1 MRGILPGFLIWSLKA
16 IANAL
21 PDQNGRSAPSLPG
34 LHWPRSPDRAL
45 RLCGVG
51 AGAAP
56 LACANLIAAYAG
68 PCVVVVTPDPGRAEH
83 FMREVAWLREGQDE
97 MALLPDHETLPYDL
111 FSPHPEIVSRRLE
124 TLARLLDA
132 GDSATPLSLFVSAST
147 LMDRLP
153 PAAALRRWLKFDC
166 RVGQTLDPQDLV
178 RRLEDAA
185 YVRVPLVS
193 EAGEYAMRGAL
204 IDLYASGAAAP
215 VRIEFFDLE
224 VESIREFNPAS
235 QRSTRPL
242 DSLRLLPAREL
253 PLDPQS
259 MEAFRERFR
268 RRFPENPARA
278 EIYRK
283 SGEGTATQGAENYLP
298 LFYERTETLW
308 DYLPADSVV
317 IMMPGSAAALQ
328 AEWENVLERFRQRDG
343 DPEQPCL
350 APEEL
355 FAPPAFHESRLSELR
370 RVECISDPLPDLKQ
384 SAGMQ
389 SIGARPAP
397 SLPLSRTQGPTSLA
411 AYLEEPGRRV
421 LLSADTAGQR
431 ELVRDLLQGQSLKP
445 QATASWDAFLASRAP
460 LCLTESPLGRGV
472 ALDNGL
478 VVLTERELFG
488 RQRPLT
494 RRRRRGQPEPE
505 AILQSLTDLASG
517 APVVHEDHGIGR
529 YEGLATMDAG
539 GAPAEFMRVGYAGGD
554 RLYVPV
560 SDMQL
565 ITRYTGGNPENAPL
579 HRLGSDAWARIKRRA
594 EQQVRDTAAELLQMQ
609 ARRAARRMP
618 AMRAPAVEMS
628 AFSARFPYRLTH
640 DQKRAVEQV
649 LEDLAQGT
657 PMDRLIC
664 GDVGFG
670 KTEVALRAAFTALVE
685 GFQVA
690 VLAPTTLLA
699 QQHHRLFSD
708 RFADWPVRAEL
719 LTRFGKGRANEAL
732 RQDLKEGR
740 VDIVVGS
747 HGLLNPRIGFKRLGL
762 LVVDEEH
769 RFGVRQ
775 KERIKA
781 LRADLHVLTL
791 TATPIPRTL
800 NMSLGGLRDLS
811 LITTPPPARMAVKT
825 FVTPWRNSLIR
836 EACMRELRRGGAVF
850 FVHNRVRDIDRVAR
864 ELRNLLGE
872 VRMEVAHGQLLDA
885 ELQRVMTDFYH
896 RRFDVLVCTTIIESG
911 LDIPH
916 ANTMLINRA
925 DRLGLAQLHQL
936 RGRVGRS
943 HHQAYAYL
951 IRPHEKEMTADAHKR
966 LEAIQ
971 AAGDLGA
978 GFLLATHD
986 LEIRGAGELLGEE
999 QSGQIQQ
1006 IGFSLYNEILN
1017 RAVEELRGGGDGR
1030 PTASPPP
1037 RADMELHLAALLPE
1051 DYMPDVNQ
1059 RLNWYK
1065 RIASASGSPQLDE
1078 LKVEL
1083 VDRFGPMPEAA
1094 RNLFRQA
1101 RIQQRMRGLGIRM
1114 LEAAARGGE
1123 AEFHADTR
1131 VDPMRLVALA
1141 QRQPQEFAL
1150 RPNGVLKFRAAL
1162 DDSAERFRYVER
1174 LLAILEQSSISAQPV
1189 H

>member
-1 MRGILPGFLIWSLKA
+1 MEEPGQPGRG
-16 IANAL
+16 
-21 PDQNGRSAPSLPG
+21 APSLPG
-34 LHWPRSPDRAL
+34 LSWPGAPEGVS
-45 RLCGVG
+45 RLFGAG

-56 LACANLIAAYAG
+56 LACAELIGANSG
-68 PCVVVVTPDPGRAEH
+68 PCVVVIAPDPGRAEH
-83 FMREVAWLREGQDE
+83 LMREVAWLRGGEGE
-97 MALLPDHETLPYDL
+97 AALMPDHETLPYDL
-111 FSPHPEIVSRRLE
+111 FSPHPEIISRRLE
-124 TLARLLDA
+124 TLSRLLAADE
-132 GDSATPLSLFVSAST
+132 SRTPLALFVAAPT
-147 LMDRLP
+147 LLDRLP
-153 PAAALRRWLKFDC
+153 PRAALRRWLQFDC
-166 RVGQTLDPQDLV
+166 RVGQALDPQDLQ
-178 RRLEDAA
+178 RRLEEAA
-185 YVRVPLVS
+185 YTRAPRVI
-193 EAGEYAMRGAL
+193 EAGEYAVRGAL
-204 IDLYASGAAAP
+204 IDLYASGAATP
-215 VRIEFFDLE
+215 VRIEFFDLQ
-224 VESIREFNPAS
+224 VESIRAFNPAS
-235 QRSTRPL
+235 QRSTRKL
-242 DSLRLLPAREL
+242 DSFRLLPAREL
-253 PLDPQS
+253 PLDS
-259 MEAFRERFR
+259 RSVEAFRERFR
-268 RRFPENPARA
+268 RRFPNNPARA
-278 EIYRK
+278 EIYRRL
-283 SGEGTATQGAENYLP
+283 SEGAAMQGAENYLP
-298 LFYERTETLW
+298 LFYERTDTLW
-308 DYLPADSVV
+308 DYLPSGSAA
-317 IMMPGSAAALQ
+317 ILLPGSAAAMQ
-328 AEWENVLERFRQRDG
+328 AEWENVLERHRQRDG

-355 FAPPAFHESRLSELR
+355 FAPPEFHKSALGRFR
-370 RVECISDPLPDLKQ
+370 RVECKSGPLADFERRRGSQ
-384 SAGMQ
+384 SLE
-389 SIGARPAP
+389 ARPAP
-397 SLPLSRTQGPTSLA
+397 SLPLSRTDGPGSLA
-411 AYLEEPGRRV
+411 AFAREPGRRV
-421 LLSADTAGQR
+421 LLSAETAGQR
-431 ELVRDLLQGQSLKP
+431 ELIRELLRGRQLRP
-445 QATASWDAFLASRAP
+445 QAVASWAAFLASAAP
-460 LCLTESPLGRGV
+460 LCLAESPLGQGM
-472 ALDNGL
+472 ALSGGL

-488 RQRPLT
+488 RRGPLT
-494 RRRRRGQPEPE
+494 RRRRRGQPAPE
-505 AILQSLTDLASG
+505 AILQSLADLTAG

-529 YEGLATMDAG
+529 YEGLQVMDAG

-560 SDMQL
+560 SDMRL

-594 EQQVRDTAAELLQMQ
+594 EQQLRDTAAELLQMQ
-609 ARRAARRMP
+609 AQRAARRMP
-618 AMRAPAVEMS
+618 AMRAPVAEMS
-628 AFSARFPYRLTH
+628 AFTARFPYRLTD
-640 DQKRAVEQV
+640 DQQRAVEQV
-649 LEDLAQGT
+649 LEDLEEGK

-670 KTEVALRAAFTALVE
+670 KTEVALRAAFAAVVE

-708 RFADWPVRAEL
+708 RFADWPVRVEL
-719 LTRFGKGRANEAL
+719 LTRFGRGRANEAVQ
-732 RQDLKEGR
+732 QDLKEGR

-747 HGLLNPRIGFKRLGL
+747 HGLLGPRIGFKRLGL

-825 FVTPWRNSLIR
+825 FVTPWRNSLIK

-850 FVHNRVRDIDRVAR
+850 FVHNRVRDIDRIAR
-864 ELRNLLGE
+864 EVKNLLGG
-872 VRMEVAHGQLLDA
+872 VKMEVAHGQLLDA

-951 IRPHEKEMTADAHKR
+951 IRPHEKEMTGDARKR
-966 LEAIQ
+966 LEAIE

-1006 IGFSLYNEILN
+1006 IGFSLYNEMLT
-1017 RAVEELRGGGDGR
+1017 RAVEELRSNGHGR
-1030 PTASPPP
+1030 PAAPAHP
-1037 RADMELHLAALLPE
+1037 RTDLELHLAALLPE

-1059 RLNWYK
+1059 RLSWYK
-1065 RIASASGSPQLDE
+1065 RIASAPGSPQLDE
-1078 LKVEL
+1078 LQAEL
-1083 VDRFGPMPEAA
+1083 VDRFGPAPEAA

-1101 RIQQRMRGLGIRM
+1101 RIQQRMRGLRIRM
-1114 LEAAARGGE
+1114 LEVAARGGE
-1123 AEFHADTR
+1123 AEFDRDTP

-1150 RPNGVLKFRAAL
+1150 RPNGALKFRASL
-1162 DDSAERFRYVER
+1162 TDSRKRFRYAER
-1174 LLAILEQSSISAQPV
+1174 LLTTLEQSLASAQTARQPV

>member
-1 MRGILPGFLIWSLKA
+1 MEPPKPIGPGALSL
-16 IANAL
+16 L
-21 PDQNGRSAPSLPG
+21 G
-34 LHWPRSPDRAL
+34 LDWPRAPDRAL
-45 RLCGVG
+45 RLFGVN
-51 AGAAP
+51 AGSAP
-56 LACANLIAAYAG
+56 LACAELIATHAG
-68 PCVVVVTPDPGRAEH
+68 PCVVVVTPDPGRTEH
-83 FMREVAWLREGQDE
+83 FMQQVAWLREDKNE
-97 MALLPDHETLPYDL
+97 MAFLPDHETLPYDL

-124 TLARLLDA
+124 TLAQLLGA
-132 GDSATPLSLFVSAST
+132 SDSATPLALFVSAPT
-147 LMDRLP
+147 LLDRLP

-166 RVGQTLDPQDLV
+166 RVGQALDPQGLA
-178 RRLEDAA
+178 RRLEEAA

-193 EAGEYAMRGAL
+193 EAGEYAVRGAL

-215 VRIEFFDLE
+215 ARIEFFDLE

-242 DSLRLLPAREL
+242 DALRLLPAREL

-259 MEAFRERFR
+259 VEAFRERFR
-268 RRFPENPARA
+268 RRFPENPGRA

-283 SGEGTATQGAENYLP
+283 SGEGTAAQGAENYLP
-298 LFYERTETLW
+298 LFYEHTETLW
-308 DYLPADSVV
+308 DYLPANSAVV
-317 IMMPGSAAALQ
+317 MMPGSAAAMQ

-350 APEEL
+350 TPEEL
-355 FAPPAFHESRLSELR
+355 FAPPAFHEPVLGEFR
-370 RVECISDPLPDLKQ
+370 RVECSGDPLPGLKRRN
-384 SAGMQ
+384 GMQ
-389 SIGARPAP
+389 SVSVRPAP
-397 SLPLSRTQGPTSLA
+397 SLPLLRTQGPASLA
-411 AYLEEPGRRV
+411 AYVREPGRRV
-421 LLSADTAGQR
+421 LLSAETAGQR
-431 ELVRDLLQGQSLKP
+431 ELVRDLLRGRDLRP
-445 QATASWDAFLASRAP
+445 QAAASWDAFLASRAS
-460 LCLTESPLGRGV
+460 LCLTDSPLDRGF
-472 ALDNGL
+472 ALEGGL
-478 VVLTERELFG
+478 VVLTERELFD

-505 AILQSLTDLASG
+505 AILQSLADLTSG

-565 ITRYTGGNPENAPL
+565 ITRYTGGSPENAPL
-579 HRLGSDAWARIKRRA
+579 HQLGSDTWARIRRRA
-594 EQQVRDTAAELLQMQ
+594 EEQLRDTAAELLQMQ

-618 AMRAPAVEMS
+618 AMRAPASEMS
-628 AFSARFPYRLTH
+628 AFSARFPFHLTH

-670 KTEVALRAAFTALVE
+670 KTEVALRAAFTAVLE

-699 QQHHRLFSD
+699 QQHHRLFRD
-708 RFADWPVRAEL
+708 RFADWPVRVEM

-732 RQDLKEGR
+732 RQDLEKGR

-747 HGLLNPRIGFKRLGL
+747 HGLLSARVGFRRLGL

-836 EACMRELRRGGAVF
+836 EACRRELRRGGAVF
-850 FVHNRVRDIDRVAR
+850 FVHNRVRDIDRIAR
-864 ELRNLLGE
+864 ELKDLLGE

-951 IRPHEKEMTADAHKR
+951 IRPHEKEMTGDAHKR

-1006 IGFSLYNEILN
+1006 IGFSLYNDILN

-1030 PTASPPP
+1030 QTAAA
-1037 RADMELHLAALLPE
+1037 RADVELHLAALLPE

-1059 RLNWYK
+1059 RLSWYK
-1065 RIASASGSPQLDE
+1065 RIASASGAPQLDE

-1083 VDRFGPMPEAA
+1083 VDRFGPAPEAV
-1094 RNLFRQA
+1094 RSLFRQA
-1101 RIQQRMRGLGIRM
+1101 RIQQRMRALRMRM
-1114 LEAAARGGE
+1114 LEAAAHGGE
-1123 AEFHADTR
+1123 AEFHAGTP

-1150 RPNGVLKFRAAL
+1150 RPNGALRFRASLNNAR
-1162 DDSAERFRYVER
+1162 ERFRYVER
-1174 LLAILEQSSISAQPV
+1174 LLTTLEQSGPSAQTV

>member
-1 MRGILPGFLIWSLKA
+1 MQTLSGE
-16 IANAL
+16 NAL
-21 PDQNGRSAPSLPG
+21 PMETPTQT
-34 LHWPRSPDRAL
+34 DRRADRML
-45 RLCGVG
+45 RLNWPSAGTAEMQLFGVS
-51 AGAAP
+51 AGAVP
-56 LACANLIAAYAG
+56 LVCAELIADHAG
-68 PCVVVVTPDPGRAEH
+68 SCLVVVTPDPGRGEDL
-83 FMREVAWLREGQDE
+83 MRQVSWLRGGSDR
-97 MALLPDHETLPYDL
+97 MALLPDRETLPYDL
-111 FSPHPEIVSRRLE
+111 FSPHSEIVSRRLE
-124 TLARLLDA
+124 TLSRLLDA
-132 GDSATPLSLFVSAST
+132 DASDAPLTVFVAAPT
-147 LMDRLP
+147 LLDRLP
-153 PAAALRRWLKFDC
+153 PRKALRSWMKFDC
-166 RVGQTLDPQDLV
+166 RVGQELDPRELH
-178 RRLEDAA
+178 RRLEEAA
-185 YVRVPLVS
+185 YVRVPLVN
-193 EAGEYAMRGAL
+193 EAGEYAIRGAL
-204 IDLYASGAAAP
+204 TDLYPSGAPAP
-215 VRIEFFDLE
+215 VRIEFFDLQ
-224 VESIREFNPAS
+224 VESIRIFNPAS
-235 QRSTRPL
+235 QRSTRNL
-242 DSLRLLPAREL
+242 NAFRLLPAREL
-253 PLDPQS
+253 PLDS
-259 MEAFRERFR
+259 GSVEAFRDRFR
-268 RRFPENPARA
+268 RRFPDNPARA
-278 EIYRK
+278 EVYRK
-283 SGEGTATQGAENYLP
+283 LGEGVAPQGAENYLP
-298 LFYERTETLW
+298 LFYEQTETLW
-308 DYLPADSVV
+308 DYLPADSAVV
-317 IMMPGSAAALQ
+317 LLPGSEAAMQ
-328 AEWENVLERFRQRDG
+328 TEWDNVAERCRQRAD

-350 APEEL
+350 APDEL
-355 FAPPAFHESRLSELR
+355 FAPPALQQSAMDEFRQVKCSG
-370 RVECISDPLPDLKQ
+370 DPLPGSDRGGV
-384 SAGMQ
+384 ARTMDV
-389 SIGARPAP
+389 RPAP
-397 SLPLSRTQGPTSLA
+397 SLLLSRSDEHASLEA
-411 AYLEEPGRRV
+411 FARKPGRRI
-421 LLSADTAGQR
+421 LLSAETAGQR
-431 ELVRDLLQGQSLKP
+431 ELIRELLRSRALKP
-445 QATASWDAFLASRAP
+445 LETPSWSAFLASAAP
-460 LCLTESPLGRGV
+460 LCLAESPLDQGM
-472 ALDNGL
+472 ALGDEI

-494 RRRRRGQPEPE
+494 RRRRGSQPEPE
-505 AILQSLTDLASG
+505 AILQSLADLSPG

-529 YEGLATMDAG
+529 YEGLQTIHAG
-539 GAPAEFMRVGYAGGD
+539 DAPAEFMCVEYAGGD

-565 ITRYTGGNPENAPL
+565 ITRYTGGNPEQAPL

-594 EQQVRDTAAELLQMQ
+594 EQQLRDTAAELLALQ
-609 ARRAARRMP
+609 AQRTARRMP
-618 AMRAPAVEMS
+618 AMRAPAAEAS
-628 AFSARFPYRLTH
+628 AFAARFPYRLTD
-640 DQKRAVEQV
+640 DQKRAVEQA
-649 LEDLAQGT
+649 LEDLAAGK

-670 KTEVALRAAFTALVE
+670 KTEVALRAAFAAVVE

-708 RFADWPVRAEL
+708 RFADWPVRVEM
-719 LTRFGKGRANEAL
+719 LTRFGKGRTNEAL
-732 RQDLKEGR
+732 RQDLKDGR

-747 HGLLNPRIGFKRLGL
+747 HGLLSQRVGFKRLGL

-836 EACMRELRRGGAVF
+836 EACRRELRRGGAIF
-850 FVHNRVRDIDRVAR
+850 FVHNRVRDIDRIAR
-864 ELRNLLGE
+864 ELKTLLGD
-872 VRMEVAHGQLLDA
+872 VRLEVAHGQLLDA

-971 AAGDLGA
+971 AAGELGA

-1006 IGFSLYNEILN
+1006 VGFSLYNDMLT
-1017 RAVEELRGGGDGR
+1017 RAVEDLRGGDTGKGDVV
-1030 PTASPPP
+1030 AAAHL
-1037 RADMELHLAALLPE
+1037 RADVELHVAALVPE

-1059 RLNWYK
+1059 RLSWYK
-1065 RIASASGSPQLDE
+1065 RIASASGAEQLDE
-1078 LKVEL
+1078 LQVEL
-1083 VDRFGPMPEAA
+1083 VDRFGPAPEAA
-1094 RNLFRQA
+1094 RNLFRQS
-1101 RIQQRMRGLGIRM
+1101 RIQQRMRGLRIRM

-1123 AEFHADTR
+1123 IEFHPDTP
-1131 VDPMRLVALA
+1131 VDPMQLVALA

-1150 RPNGVLKFRAAL
+1150 RPNGALKFRAAL
-1162 DDSAERFRYVER
+1162 DESDRRFRYIER
-1174 LLAILEQSSISAQPV
+1174 LLTTLEQSNASPQNVNLAT
-1189 H
+1189 

>member
-1 MRGILPGFLIWSLKA
+1 MEPPAKT
-16 IANAL
+16 
-21 PDQNGRSAPSLPG
+21 GRSAPSLLG
-34 LHWPRSPDRAL
+34 LNWPRASDQAL
-45 RLCGVG
+45 RLFDVS

-56 LACANLIAAYAG
+56 LVCAELVAAYAG
-68 PCVVVVTPDPGRAEH
+68 PCVLVVTPDPGGADH
-83 FMREVAWLREGQDE
+83 FMQQVAWLRGGGGD

-111 FSPHPEIVSRRLE
+111 FSPHAEITSRRLE
-124 TLARLLDA
+124 TLARLPQA
-132 GDSATPLSLFVSAST
+132 GDSGKPLVVFVSAPT
-147 LMDRLP
+147 LLDRLP
-153 PAAALRRWLKFDC
+153 PVTALRRWLKFDC
-166 RVGQTLDPQDLV
+166 RVGQALDPQDLL
-178 RRLEDAA
+178 RRLEESA
-185 YVRVPLVS
+185 YVRVPLVG
-193 EAGEYAMRGAL
+193 EAGEYAVRGAL

-235 QRSTRPL
+235 QRSTRAL
-242 DSLRLLPAREL
+242 DSFRLLPAREL
-253 PLDPQS
+253 PLDS
-259 MEAFRERFR
+259 HSVEAFRERFR

-283 SGEGTATQGAENYLP
+283 LGEGAATQGAENYLP
-298 LFYERTETLW
+298 LFYEHTETLW
-308 DYLPADSVV
+308 DYLPADSAVLLL
-317 IMMPGSAAALQ
+317 PGSTDAMHS
-328 AEWENVLERFRQRDG
+328 EWERVLERFRQRDG

-355 FAPPAFHESRLSELR
+355 FAPPAFHESLLGGFR
-370 RVECISDPLPDLKQ
+370 RVECSGDPLPGLKPGKG
-384 SAGMQ
+384 SR
-389 SIGARPAP
+389 SIAARPAP
-397 SLPLSRTQGPTSLA
+397 SLPLSRAEGAASLA
-411 AYLEEPGRRV
+411 AFAHEPGRRV
-421 LLSADTAGQR
+421 LLAAETAGQR
-431 ELVRDLLQGQSLKP
+431 ELVRELLRGRGLKP
-445 QATASWDAFLASRAP
+445 QAATSWDAFVSSRAP
-460 LCLTESPLGRGV
+460 LCLAESPLGHGV
-472 ALDNGL
+472 ALAGGL

-488 RQRPLT
+488 RKRPLT

-505 AILQSLTDLASG
+505 AILQSLADLTSG

-529 YEGLATMDAG
+529 YEGLQTMDVG

-565 ITRYTGGNPENAPL
+565 ITRYTGGNPETAPL
-579 HRLGSDAWARIKRRA
+579 HRLGADAWARIRRRA
-594 EQQVRDTAAELLQMQ
+594 EQQLRDTAAELLQMQ
-609 ARRAARRMP
+609 AQRAARRMP
-618 AMRAPAVEMS
+618 AMRAPAAEMS
-628 AFSARFPYRLTH
+628 AFAARFPYRLTN
-640 DQKRAVEQV
+640 DQERAVEQV
-649 LEDLAQGT
+649 LEDLAEGK

-670 KTEVALRAAFTALVE
+670 KTEVALRAAFTAVVE

-690 VLAPTTLLA
+690 VLTPTTLLA

-708 RFADWPVRAEL
+708 RFADWPVRVEM
-719 LTRFGKGRANEAL
+719 LTRFGKGRTNETL
-732 RQDLKEGR
+732 RQDLKQGR

-747 HGLLNPRIGFKRLGL
+747 HGLLSKGVGFKRPGL

-836 EACMRELRRGGAVF
+836 EACVRELRRGGAVF
-850 FVHNRVRDIDRVAR
+850 FVHNRVRDIDRIAR
-864 ELRNLLGE
+864 EVKDLLGD
-872 VRMEVAHGQLLDA
+872 VRMEVAHGQLLDS

-951 IRPHEKEMTADAHKR
+951 IRPHEKEMTGDAHKR

-1006 IGFSLYNEILN
+1006 IGFSLYNEILS
-1017 RAVEELRGGGDGR
+1017 RAVEELRGDGDGQ
-1030 PTASPPP
+1030 PGATAHP
-1037 RADMELHLAALLPE
+1037 RADVELHLAALLPE

-1059 RLNWYK
+1059 RLSWYK
-1065 RIASASGSPQLDE
+1065 RIASAPDSPQLDE
-1078 LKVEL
+1078 LQVEL
-1083 VDRFGPMPEAA
+1083 VDRFGPAPEAA

-1101 RIQQRMRGLGIRM
+1101 RIQQRMRGLRMRM
-1114 LEAAARGGE
+1114 LEAAAKGGK
-1123 AEFHADTR
+1123 AEFHADTP

-1141 QRQPQEFAL
+1141 QQQSEEFTL
-1150 RPNGVLKFRAAL
+1150 RPNGALKFRASL
-1162 DDSAERFRYVER
+1162 DNSGERFRYVER
-1174 LLAILEQSSISAQPV
+1174 LLTTLEQSRTSSQTV